1 MLFPRW
7 AFAAII
13 RHCVLDTDWH
23 KANTLLDTVPCLSL
37 TQRVYGKL
45 NACPALLFCTV
56 CRARVYTTDAPPR
69 RVCRAKYGVQTR
81 WYRFPNRHQK
91 NYFTTP
97 INSLARFI
105 N

>member
-1 MLFPRW
+1 MTLF
-7 AFAAII
+7 
-13 RHCVLDTDWH
+13 
-23 KANTLLDTVPCLSL
+23 LSFCRTYAVIPEPPVTQTRQRLRYLTPAGVNL

-45 NACPALLFCTV
+45 NACRALLFYTV

-91 NYFTTP
+91 KLLHDAHK
-97 INSLARFI
+97 LARFI

>member
-37 TQRVYGKL
+37 TQKCLRKTYMHVSGTTILYGWSGLGSIPPTLLLGVFAGQNTAFKL
-45 NACPALLFCTV
+45 GGIVFRIDTKK
-56 CRARVYTTDAPPR
+56 TTSR
-69 RVCRAKYGVQTR
+69 R
-81 WYRFPNRHQK
+81 P
-91 NYFTTP
+91 
-97 INSLARFI
+97 
-105 N
+105 